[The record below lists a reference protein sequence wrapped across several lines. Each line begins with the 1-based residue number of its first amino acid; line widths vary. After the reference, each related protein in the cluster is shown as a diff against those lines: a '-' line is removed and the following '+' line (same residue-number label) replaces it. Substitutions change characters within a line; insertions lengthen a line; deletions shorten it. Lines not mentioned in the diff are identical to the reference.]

1 MITIKVKRD
10 TDAQSPRENDNLGVM
25 ATWHRGY
32 RLGDVQPKC
41 DPQEWHDD
49 ADNVPEGSVV
59 LPLYLMDHGG
69 ISMST
74 GDYGDRWDS
83 GRVGWIVATPD
94 KIRED
99 QCLTADDEITAEI
112 RASVERTLKSEV
124 SVYSD
129 YLEGN
134 VWGYTIERWHKCSE
148 CGSKVHDDDATFNDS
163 CWGFIGS
170 DKSTLDAM
178 KEHVDAKEHAALEAA
193 WEVRS

>member
-1 MITIKVKRD
+1 MSIIIKVERD
-10 TDAQSPRENDNLGVM
+10 TDAQSPRGDCNFGAMVC
-25 ATWHRGY
+25 WHRRY

-41 DPQEWHDD
+41 DPQEWL
-49 ADNVPEGSVV
+49 ADGGVPEGSVV

-83 GRVGWIVATPD
+83 GRVGWIFADPD
-94 KIRED
+94 MIRKEHM
-99 QCLTADDEITAEI
+99 LAADAEITAEI

-124 SVYSD
+124 AVYSD

-134 VWGYTIERWHKCSE
+134 VWGYVIENIHKCSE
-148 CGSKVHDDDATFNDS
+148 CGSDVHDTGDDDS

-178 KEHVDAKEHAALEAA
+178 KDHVDAKHHAALEAA
-193 WEVRS
+193 WCNRG

>member
-1 MITIKVKRD
+1 MITITVKQD

-32 RLGDVQPKC
+32 RLGDAQPKC

-69 ISMST
+69 LSMST

-94 KIRED
+94 KIRE
-99 QCLTADDEITAEI
+99 CHMLAADAEITAEI
-112 RASVERTLKSEV
+112 RASAERTLKSEV
-124 SVYSD
+124 AEYSD

-134 VWGYTIERWHKCSE
+134 VWGYVIESTHLCNE
-148 CGSKVHDDDATFNDS
+148 CNAKVHDGDDDS

-178 KEHVDAKEHAALEAA
+178 KEHVDAKHHVALEAA